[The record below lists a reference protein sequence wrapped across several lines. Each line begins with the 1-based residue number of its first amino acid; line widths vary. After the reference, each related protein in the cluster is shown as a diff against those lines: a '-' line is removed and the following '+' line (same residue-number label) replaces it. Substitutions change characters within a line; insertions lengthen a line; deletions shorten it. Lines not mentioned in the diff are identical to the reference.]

1 MAHDAA
7 TAEGK
12 SPSLTNRNRPVS
24 VSNTPTATVE
34 RREGKV
40 RREVNERR

>member
-1 MAHDAA
+1 MAQLAA

-34 RREGKV
+34 RGGEKV
-40 RREVNERR
+40 K